1 MRQLPL
7 YALLIGLLSL
17 AGCDVNVT
25 VNGDGEEPAATD
37 SALESPNGA
46 EDTSATAEA
55 TDEATSSDSEDGD
68 LLNLNL
74 PNVNVKIGGKDGV
87 QVKAPGVDVNVNDEN
102 GVSVDAPGV
111 DVDVNEK
118 DGVSVDAPGTN
129 VKVK

>member
-1 MRQLPL
+1 MRHIPFF
-7 YALLIGLLSL
+7 ALLLALLTL

-37 SALESPNGA
+37 TAVDAAGNSDADPNGVA
-46 EDTSATAEA
+46 GVADDPTAEG
-55 TDEATSSDSEDGD
+55 DDGE

-74 PNVNVKIGGKDGV
+74 PNVNVKIGGAD
-87 QVKAPGVDVNVNDEN
+87 

-111 DVDVNEK
+111 DVDVNGK
-118 DGVSVDAPGTN
+118 DGVSVEAPGTS